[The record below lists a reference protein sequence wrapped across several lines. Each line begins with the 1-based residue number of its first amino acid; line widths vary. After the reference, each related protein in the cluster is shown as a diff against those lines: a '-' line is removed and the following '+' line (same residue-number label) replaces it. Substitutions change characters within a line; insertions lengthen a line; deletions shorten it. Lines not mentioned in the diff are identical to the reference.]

1 MKFYRNHILV
11 GISEASL
18 LAGAEEFIKELRKE
32 LAKYDLQD
40 EINVLETGPLGFF
53 GKGICLTVYP
63 ENITYQ
69 DVKIE
74 DIPELVEEHFLKG
87 RPVKRLMLDTT
98 GKYKPRLNYENRIV
112 LRNSGVIDPENIEE
126 YIGVGGYEAWEKALT
141 QMKPEE
147 IVNEVK
153 ESGLRGRGG
162 AGF

>member
-69 DVKIE
+69 DVKI
-74 DIPELVEEHFLKG
+74 
-87 RPVKRLMLDTT
+87 
-98 GKYKPRLNYENRIV
+98 
-112 LRNSGVIDPENIEE
+112 
-126 YIGVGGYEAWEKALT
+126 
-141 QMKPEE
+141 
-147 IVNEVK
+147 
-153 ESGLRGRGG
+153 
-162 AGF
+162 

>member
-1 MKFYRNHILV
+1 MGAKPVTCAL
-11 GISEASL
+11 GSCISEKTTPALGTTTQVPISASGAG

-32 LAKYDLQD
+32 LAKYDLQE

-98 GKYKPRLNYENRIV
+98 GKYKPRLNYEKRIV
-112 LRNSGVIDPENIEE
+112 LRNSGVIDPENIE
-126 YIGVGGYEAWEKALT
+126 
-141 QMKPEE
+141 
-147 IVNEVK
+147 
-153 ESGLRGRGG
+153 
-162 AGF
+162 